1 MSPVCHTDM
10 YHCCQSSLLT
20 IFKMVL
26 KIYIKDIYKRCIQ
39 PLFQGFHWAR
49 IVLMSRKVGSIN
61 KLRTHGL
68 FPLTLYGFFFPMLM
82 ELKRQFLYL
91 NEL

>member
-1 MSPVCHTDM
+1 MIANGRKLVCSQWV
-10 YHCCQSSLLT
+10 CLA
-20 IFKMVL
+20 IA
-26 KIYIKDIYKRCIQ
+26 
-39 PLFQGFHWAR
+39 WAR